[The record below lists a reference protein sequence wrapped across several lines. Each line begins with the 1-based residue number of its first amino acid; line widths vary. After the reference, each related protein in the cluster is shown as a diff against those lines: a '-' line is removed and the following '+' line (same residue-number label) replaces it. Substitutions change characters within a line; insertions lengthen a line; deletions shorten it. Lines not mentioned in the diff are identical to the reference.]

1 MRARINERCLINT
14 HEWEAMN
21 RPADPQHSCQGGRSA
36 RMCAWEII
44 EQYSRNI
51 VCSCPFSSLLQ
62 WCIGCALT
70 QSTRAHYELAAMPHT
85 SCCSW
90 QLTTDNKWQLQL
102 FVWFLI
108 NAFAQCLSNYA
119 FGAMPP
125 HNGYGKWQLAT
136 GNRQRQLA
144 TTTRGASSTA
154 AASRS
159 SCRMNNSNRGRSSHG
174 N

>member
-1 MRARINERCLINT
+1 MSPLSRSSSFMPGREKCESVCVRDHRAILPLYIV
-14 HEWEAMN
+14 
-21 RPADPQHSCQGGRSA
+21 
-36 RMCAWEII
+36 
-44 EQYSRNI
+44 
-51 VCSCPFSSLLQ
+51 VCSCPFSSVAVMHPL
-62 WCIGCALT
+62 CAYAIDASSL
-70 QSTRAHYELAAMPHT
+70 RACCHA

-90 QLTTDNKWQLQL
+90 QLATDNKWQLQV

-125 HNGYGKWQLAT
+125 HNGYGKWQLET

>member
-14 HEWEAMN
+14 HEVRNHES
-21 RPADPQHSCQGGRSA
+21 PGRSSSFTA
-36 RMCAWEII
+36 GREKCE
-44 EQYSRNI
+44 S
-51 VCSCPFSSLLQ
+51 VCVRDHRAVLPLVAPSPPWQ
-62 WCIGCALT
+62 WCIRCALT
-70 QSTRAHYELAAMPHT
+70 QSTRAHYELAAMPHA

-90 QLTTDNKWQLQL
+90 QLATDNKWQLQL

-125 HNGYGKWQLAT
+125 HNGYGNWKLAT
-136 GNRQRQLA
+136 GNGNWEQA
-144 TTTRGASSTA
+144 ATTRGASSTA

-159 SCRMNNSNRGRSSHG
+159 SCRMNNSCRGRSSHG

>member
-1 MRARINERCLINT
+1 
-14 HEWEAMN
+14 
-21 RPADPQHSCQGGRSA
+21 
-36 RMCAWEII
+36 
-44 EQYSRNI
+44 
-51 VCSCPFSSLLQ
+51 
-62 WCIGCALT
+62 
-70 QSTRAHYELAAMPHT
+70 MPHT

-136 GNRQRQLA
+136 GNGNWQQQLVAHHRQQLRLVHPA
-144 TTTRGASSTA
+144 G
-154 AASRS
+154 
-159 SCRMNNSNRGRSSHG
+159 
-174 N
+174 